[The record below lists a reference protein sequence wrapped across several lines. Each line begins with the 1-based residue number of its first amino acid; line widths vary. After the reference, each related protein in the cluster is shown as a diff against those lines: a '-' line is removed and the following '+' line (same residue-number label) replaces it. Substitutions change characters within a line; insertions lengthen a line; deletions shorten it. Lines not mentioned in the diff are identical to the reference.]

1 VHNPFSRADDRTIV
15 NQRDRRDDDHEPKRR
30 GRATD
35 AGRRASTGGTRKGAG
50 GPKGGGRKGGAG
62 RTTAGDA
69 GASAGRRS
77 GSARTSSGARK
88 ATSARRTGDDRGGRK
103 QRTSRSSDERNP
115 TRSGTQYPPK
125 RYRARD
131 RDDSAPRAPVPDRPV
146 LRTVRRGAGST
157 RDRARDA
164 TRRRTTP
171 VRRRRGRSTEAMAEL
186 ASVAGRNARRAQDQL
201 ARAADAFAE
210 GRERDAARLLRPLR
224 DAYPDA
230 SAVRELLGLSHYR
243 LGQYPAATK
252 ELEAFVDLSDSVE
265 QHPVLMDCHRAAG
278 RYDRVD
284 VLWQELAAA
293 SPSATL
299 VTEGRIVY
307 AGALADRGRLRD
319 AITVLEKRAA
329 DVKRVQ
335 EHHLR
340 LWYALADLY
349 ERAGDIPG
357 ARMLFERV
365 RRHDNG
371 FADVGERL
379 LALR

>member
-15 NQRDRRDDDHEPKRR
+15 NQRDRRDDEHEPQRR
-30 GRATD
+30 GRTKD
-35 AGRRASTGGTRKGAG
+35 SGGRTSTGGTRKGAG
-50 GPKGGGRKGGAG
+50 GRKGVGGRKGAG
-62 RTTAGDA
+62 G
-69 GASAGRRS
+69 
-77 GSARTSSGARK
+77 RK
-88 ATSARRTGDDRGGRK
+88 ATSSRRNGDERGTPK
-103 QRTSRSSDERNP
+103 HKRTSRSSDERNP

-131 RDDSAPRAPVPDRPV
+131 RGEAEAPAPASGRPV
-146 LRTVRRGAGST
+146 LRTVKRGAASSRGGAPDVS
-157 RDRARDA
+157 
-164 TRRRTTP
+164 RRRTTP
-171 VRRRRGRSTEAMAEL
+171 VRRRRGRSTEAMEEL
-186 ASVAGRNARRAQDQL
+186 ARVAGRNARRAQDQL
-201 ARAADAFAE
+201 ARAAEAFAE
-210 GRERDAARLLRPLR
+210 GRERDATRLLRPLR
-224 DAYPDA
+224 DAYPEA
-230 SAVRELLGLSHYR
+230 SAVRELLGVSHYR
-243 LGQYPAATK
+243 LGQYPAAAK

-284 VLWQELAAA
+284 NLWQELAAA
-293 SPSATL
+293 SPSAAL

-319 AITVLEKRAA
+319 AIAVLDKRAT

-335 EHHLR
+335 DHHLR
-340 LWYALADLY
+340 LWYALADLR

-379 LALR
+379 HALG